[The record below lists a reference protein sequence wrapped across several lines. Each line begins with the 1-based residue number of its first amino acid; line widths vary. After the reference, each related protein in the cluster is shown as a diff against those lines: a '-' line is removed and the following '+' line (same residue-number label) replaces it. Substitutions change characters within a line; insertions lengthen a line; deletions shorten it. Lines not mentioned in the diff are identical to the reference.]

1 MERRDEREFRDELVS
16 LRAQHRQ
23 LDCEIVALEAD
34 PSADQLLVKRLKKE
48 KTRPERSHYA
58 DRGQAASRYHC
69 LIGIAALARKTV
81 SGPCALVA
89 YDLADT
95 PRRYLALPGQA
106 GLYCEP
112 GDFYIDPHRSVDR
125 AVITHGHGD
134 HARSGHRAV
143 LATRETIEIMKVRYG
158 ADCAGTFEQRP
169 LGETLSINGVGVRL
183 VPAGHILGS
192 AQVVIEWAG
201 RRAVVSGDYKRAS
214 DPTCAPF
221 ELVTCDVFVTEA
233 TFALPVF
240 RHEKAHHEVEKL
252 LASMAAEPDRTHL
265 IGAYGL
271 GKCQRMIRVI
281 RDAGYDKPIY
291 LHGAVMALTELY
303 QKLGIDLGDVRP
315 VAGTDQKSMLGGI
328 VMCPPSALGDRWS
341 RRFGDP
347 VNAFASGWMR
357 IRGRARQRGI
367 ELPLVVSDH
376 VDWPEL
382 IQTIAETGAEEI
394 WVTHGRE
401 DALVHYLATLG
412 RKARALALVG
422 RDEGSE

>member
-1 MERRDEREFRDELVS
+1 MTS
-16 LRAQHRQ
+16 LN
-23 LDCEIVALEAD
+23 
-34 PSADQLLVKRLKKE
+34 PSVDSWLY
-48 KTRPERSHYA
+48 P
-58 DRGQAASRYHC
+58 AA
-69 LIGIAALARKTV
+69 
-81 SGPCALVA
+81 
-89 YDLADT
+89 
-95 PRRYLALPGQA
+95 A

-112 GDFYIDPHRSVDR
+112 GNFYIDPHRSVDR

-134 HARSGHRAV
+134 HARSGHGAV

-158 ADCAGTFEQRP
+158 AGCAGAFEPQE
-169 LGETLSINGVGVRL
+169 LGKPLSINGVEVRL
-183 VPAGHILGS
+183 VSAGHILGS
-192 AQVVIEWAG
+192 AQIVVEWKG
-201 RRAVVSGDYKRAS
+201 RRAVISGDYKRAA
-214 DPTCAPF
+214 DPTCEPF
-221 ELVTCDVFVTEA
+221 ELVPCDVFVTEA

-240 RHEKAHHEVEKL
+240 RHEKAAHEVEKL
-252 LASMAAEPDRTHL
+252 LASMSAEPDRTHL

-281 RDAGYDKPIY
+281 RDAGYDNPIY
-291 LHGAVMALTELY
+291 LHGAVVALTELY
-303 QKLGIDLGDVRP
+303 QRLGIDLGDVRP
-315 VAGTDQKSMLGGI
+315 VADTDTKSMRGGI

-357 IRGRARQRGI
+357 VRGRARQHGI

-382 IQTIAETGAEEI
+382 TKTVLETGAEEI

-401 DALVHYLATLG
+401 DALVHYLGSLG

-422 RDEGSE
+422 RDEEAE